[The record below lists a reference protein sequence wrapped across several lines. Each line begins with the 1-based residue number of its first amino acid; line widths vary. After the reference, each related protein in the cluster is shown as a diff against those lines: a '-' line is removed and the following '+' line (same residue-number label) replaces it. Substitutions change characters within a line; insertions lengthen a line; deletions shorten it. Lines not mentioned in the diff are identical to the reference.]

1 MRQIS
6 FKRHRFP
13 PDVIRYAVWLYYR
26 FTMSLRDVEDLLA
39 ERGIETLDDLADL
52 AVDDLMEIEGMDEE
66 RAARLIMQAREPMF
80 ANAPE
85 E

>member
-1 MRQIS
+1 
-6 FKRHRFP
+6 
-13 PDVIRYAVWLYYR
+13 V
-26 FTMSLRDVEDLLA
+26 LA